1 MPITITTWNVQN
13 LSQHDI
19 ALSDKLDYL
28 VSNLQ
33 ALGSDVVALQEILD
47 LNVLQT
53 LADRLGFHAFAAEP
67 DSRGNRVAFLTR
79 EMPMQPVQELS
90 VWRLLKFKKYAMAGF
105 NNLVI
110 QNKR

>member
-1 MPITITTWNVQN
+1 
-13 LSQHDI
+13 
-19 ALSDKLDYL
+19 
-28 VSNLQ
+28 
-33 ALGSDVVALQEILD
+33 DVVALQEILD

-53 LADRLGFHAFAAEP
+53 LANRLDFHAFAAEP

-79 EMPMQPVQELS
+79 EMPVQPVQELS
-90 VWRLLKFKKYAMAGF
+90 VWRLLKLKKYAMAGF